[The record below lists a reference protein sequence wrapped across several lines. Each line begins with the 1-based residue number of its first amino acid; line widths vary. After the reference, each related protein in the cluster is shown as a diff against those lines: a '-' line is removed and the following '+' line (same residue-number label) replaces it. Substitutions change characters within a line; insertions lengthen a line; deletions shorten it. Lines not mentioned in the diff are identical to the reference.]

1 MKLVKIKE
9 DLYLNSDFIESV
21 EADGEESTLITM
33 VSGEV
38 FSPNIPIKKV
48 LDAICGSEEHSF
60 IGYKRL
66 KNNDLVQKAYV
77 DVNNICGSEE
87 HLVNDANMNILKAE
101 SINSGHLNQ
110 QKYPFR

>member
-33 VSGEV
+33 ISGGI
-38 FSPNIPIKKV
+38 FSPSVPIKKV
-48 LDAICGSEEHSF
+48 LDAIS
-60 IGYKRL
+60 
-66 KNNDLVQKAYV
+66 
-77 DVNNICGSEE
+77 GSEE

-110 QKYPFR
+110 QKYPSR

>member
-33 VSGEV
+33 ISGGI

-48 LDAICGSEEHSF
+48 LDAIS
-60 IGYKRL
+60 
-66 KNNDLVQKAYV
+66 
-77 DVNNICGSEE
+77 GSEE
-87 HLVNDANMNILKAE
+87 HLMAFDPKDIYLKSKE
-101 SINSGHLNQ
+101 D
-110 QKYPFR
+110 K